1 MSPTLDFDDVAP
13 NSPRIT
19 DYKKE
24 GIISMVKARGGW
36 LTVFFVG
43 LVLAAVVVERFEDL
57 LTSEVELSYFVPLLI
72 GHGGNT
78 GSQSVATVIRAVALK
93 QISPRDMLSVLFK
106 EAVAGVLMGAFLG
119 FLARANLFRD
129 TVRPFFYLFFF
140 AESGPPLPPPPLSS
154 GLSWPARHR
163 PRRLHASTDPRHDD
177 LCPPL
182 LVCSLKTRGAP
193 PATCT

>member
-1 MSPTLDFDDVAP
+1 MSPTLDFDDGAP
-13 NSPRIT
+13 SSPRIT

-24 GIISMVKARGGW
+24 SVIAMVKARGGW

-57 LTSEVELSYFVPLLI
+57 LTREVELSYFVPLLI

-93 QISPRDMLSVLFK
+93 QISPRDMLSVLVK

-119 FLARANLFRD
+119 LLAWPYDTHTHSLCCIFPSYHPHSPFLLI
-129 TVRPFFYLFFF
+129 
-140 AESGPPLPPPPLSS
+140 
-154 GLSWPARHR
+154 PA
-163 PRRLHASTDPRHDD
+163 
-177 LCPPL
+177 C
-182 LVCSLKTRGAP
+182 
-193 PATCT
+193 

>member
-1 MSPTLDFDDVAP
+1 MSPTLDLEDGGP
-13 NSPRIT
+13 SSPRIT

-24 GIISMVKARGGW
+24 SIFGMVKARCGW

-106 EAVAGVLMGAFLG
+106 EALAGVFMGAFLG
-119 FLARANLFRD
+119 
-129 TVRPFFYLFFF
+129 
-140 AESGPPLPPPPLSS
+140 
-154 GLSWPARHR
+154 
-163 PRRLHASTDPRHDD
+163 
-177 LCPPL
+177 L
-182 LVCSLKTRGAP
+182 LVGP
-193 PATCT
+193 